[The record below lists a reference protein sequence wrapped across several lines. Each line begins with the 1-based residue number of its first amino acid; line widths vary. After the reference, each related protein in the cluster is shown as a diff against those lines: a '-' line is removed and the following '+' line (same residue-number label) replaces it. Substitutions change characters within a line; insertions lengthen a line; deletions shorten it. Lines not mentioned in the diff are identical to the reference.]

1 MIHLHRLSVKNSC
14 VNLFVAWKI
23 LNIIILALEVFLVSV
38 KLLKQMDDF
47 KNCHLNQI

>member
-1 MIHLHRLSVKNSC
+1 ME
-14 VNLFVAWKI
+14 
-23 LNIIILALEVFLVSV
+23 NIEYYDTTLEVFLVSV